1 METNFLSEDVFL
13 HVVSFVH
20 PYDIID
26 ILCTCKMW
34 NHTIQQSWE
43 QLYISYFV
51 SHEEARQFQKVS
63 TQDFHK
69 LFLFRCRLLYRLDP
83 LVPSRILASYQFNA
97 QKTNKKMD
105 FHNITT
111 NITTLL
117 LRNDYASKMRPFLR
131 QGYEKCN
138 IQGYFLKADEYSM
151 TLKQHIFVNQ
161 LECDDSFDNQSVL
174 AEIVWFVT
182 PFTYITI
189 RTLNI
194 KDYELNE
201 EEIVMRINNE
211 LVYERGY
218 GENKCI
224 FDSETNAH
232 FTHCDIDPLSALSL
246 ICYALLYWPV
256 ESDLEKQATKI
267 QTILERFQKIEQ
279 PIKKRKI

>member
-1 METNFLSEDVFL
+1 
-13 HVVSFVH
+13 
-20 PYDIID
+20 
-26 ILCTCKMW
+26 
-34 NHTIQQSWE
+34 
-43 QLYISYFV
+43 
-51 SHEEARQFQKVS
+51 
-63 TQDFHK
+63 
-69 LFLFRCRLLYRLDP
+69 
-83 LVPSRILASYQFNA
+83 
-97 QKTNKKMD
+97 
-105 FHNITT
+105 
-111 NITTLL
+111 
-117 LRNDYASKMRPFLR
+117 MRPFLR